1 MNRIT
6 KLQDNE
12 FYTLVN
18 KEDKFQVRTEIKLV
32 QIVGRLEDLL
42 EKHGVESI
50 EELEKLINKEK

>member
-6 KLQDNE
+6 KLQDND

-18 KEDKFQVRTEIKLV
+18 KEDKFKVRTEINLV

-42 EKHGVESI
+42 EKYNVESI

>member
-18 KEDKFQVRTEIKLV
+18 KEDKFKVRTEIKLV

-42 EKHGVESI
+42 EKYGVESI

>member
-18 KEDKFQVRTEIKLV
+18 KEDKFQVRTEINLV

>member
-6 KLQDNE
+6 KLQDNG

-18 KEDKFQVRTEIKLV
+18 KEDRFKVRTEIKLV

>member
-18 KEDKFQVRTEIKLV
+18 KEDKFKIRTEINLV

-42 EKHGVESI
+42 EKYGVESI

>member
-18 KEDKFQVRTEIKLV
+18 KEDKFKVRTEINLV

>member
-18 KEDKFQVRTEIKLV
+18 KEDKFKVRTEINLV

-42 EKHGVESI
+42 EKYGVESI

>member
-18 KEDKFQVRTEIKLV
+18 KEDKFKVRTEIKLV

>member
-6 KLQDNE
+6 KLQDND

-18 KEDKFQVRTEIKLV
+18 KEDKFKVRTEINLV
-32 QIVGRLEDLL
+32 QIVGKLEDLL
-42 EKHGVESI
+42 EKYGVESI